1 MDGTAEEPH
10 WGNVMNLPEDVIRD
24 LLSVYYSG
32 EASEGTRNLVEA
44 YVAEHPELDVPAI
57 SLDRLKAF
65 DLALHSSRAPDET
78 IALKRAKR
86 ILRWQQV
93 LLGIASTL
101 SLNAISL
108 GFSFEIAGG
117 GIKVHWL
124 SIPGQAPFIAAVAAL
139 AVLSW
144 IAYVRVGK
152 RIRTRILG

>member
-1 MDGTAEEPH
+1 
-10 WGNVMNLPEDVIRD
+10 MNLPEDVIRD

-32 EASEGTRNLVEA
+32 EASEDTRHLVEA
-44 YVAEHPELDVPAI
+44 YVAEHPDLDTPI
-57 SLDRLKAF
+57 TLGRLKAF
-65 DLALHSSRAPDET
+65 NLALHSSAAPDET

-117 GIKVHWL
+117 SIKVHWL